1 MIRVEGD
8 NELVMDGELEEVV
21 TEFSDIVR
29 QYLGFMYDTHPI
41 VGMAAEKTII
51 ASMILSGCKT
61 LPFPDKENAEEM
73 NKAMIPMVNQIYESL
88 KVPREYIKRKWKI
101 KD

>member
-1 MIRVEGD
+1 MIRVEEG

-21 TEFSDIVR
+21 AEFGDIVN
-29 QYLGFMYDTHPI
+29 QYLRFMHDTHPI
-41 VGMAAEKTII
+41 AGMAAEKTII
-51 ASMILSGCKT
+51 ASMIIAGCKT
-61 LPFPDKENAEEM
+61 LPFPDKENTEEM
-73 NKAMIPMVNQIYESL
+73 NKAMVPMVEQIYESL